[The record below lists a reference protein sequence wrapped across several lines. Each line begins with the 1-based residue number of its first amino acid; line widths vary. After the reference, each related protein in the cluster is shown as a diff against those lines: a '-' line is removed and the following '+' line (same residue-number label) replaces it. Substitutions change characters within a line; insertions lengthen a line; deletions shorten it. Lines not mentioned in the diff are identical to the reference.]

1 MFRSNNEIK
10 DLKKNLDKSKVPE
23 QLKQELFK
31 LLKSDE
37 VSEETI
43 TKIKKA
49 INDPI
54 EVGSNDSTTTGS
66 TSDVLESVTKPKR
79 VMVDKNKVIYKCSIC
94 DFRSR
99 DKKAK
104 CARHP
109 LAKMTLWNQK

>member
-1 MFRSNNEIK
+1 MFGSNNIIK
-10 DLKKNLDKSKVPE
+10 DLKKNLGKSKVQE

-31 LLKSDE
+31 LLKSDD
-37 VSEETI
+37 VSEEII
-43 TKIKKA
+43 TKVQKA
-49 INDPI
+49 ID
-54 EVGSNDSTTTGS
+54 ES

-79 VMVDKNKVIYKCSIC
+79 VMVDKNNVIYKCSTC

-109 LAKMTLWNQK
+109 LGKMTLWNQK